1 MLLPEFK
8 FSLPAWLIDFIDRSP
23 QIFSSID
30 DRMDFAIELSRKNI
44 DHGGGPFG
52 AAIFDGKGRLIAPGV
67 NLVMPENCAILH
79 AEITAILLAQK
90 AIGRFDLSDGGTS
103 AHDLYATTEPCA
115 MCYGAVIWSGVSR
128 LVCGA
133 RKQDAEAIGFDEGP
147 KPENWIAELEARG
160 IHVIT
165 DVRREQATAV
175 LRDYVKQGG
184 IIYNSRIIRE

>member
-1 MLLPEFK
+1 
-8 FSLPAWLIDFIDRSP
+8 
-23 QIFSSID
+23 
-30 DRMDFAIELSRKNI
+30 
-44 DHGGGPFG
+44 
-52 AAIFDGKGRLIAPGV
+52 
-67 NLVMPENCAILH
+67 
-79 AEITAILLAQK
+79 
-90 AIGRFDLSDGGTS
+90 
-103 AHDLYATTEPCA
+103 
-115 MCYGAVIWSGVSR
+115 MCYGAVVWSGVSR

-165 DVRREQATAV
+165 DVRREKATAV